1 MPATVRLNLPNSLW
15 TAKDSARLAANTVA
29 AIKLRTGKG
38 LDADGKPFKAYST
51 RPIYVAF
58 RGARLKPKGG
68 RLSRTGRSIFYA
80 GGYQQYKQDSRRR
93 GAGSSALVD
102 LVASGIMLN
111 NLVVLHADDKRFI
124 LGMTPH
130 VRHYAYAVNAEREF
144 LGLSAQDVNMLVST
158 VEHELMQKLK
168 RRGQR

>member
-1 MPATVRLNLPNSLW
+1 MPATIRLNLPSSLW
-15 TAKDSARLAANTVA
+15 TARDSARLAANTVA

-38 LDADGKPFKAYST
+38 LDAHGQPFKAYST

-68 RLSRTGRSIFYA
+68 RLSRTGLSIYYA
-80 GGYQQYKQDSRRR
+80 GGYQQYKQESRRR

-111 NLVVLHADDKRFI
+111 NLVVLHAYAERFVI
-124 LGMTPH
+124 GMTPH

-144 LGLSAQDVNMLVST
+144 LKLSVQDVDMLVSA
-158 VEHELMQKLK
+158 VEHELMQKLN